1 MLRDFSK
8 IETFLTVVKE
18 KSFSKA
24 SKKLGISQPAVTQ
37 QIKLLEDY
45 LETKIVDRKK
55 NGIKLT
61 KSGEELYKIT
71 QKLEKCIASAEKE
84 LIKIINKELIFIIGG
99 SYMIGNYILPD
110 FISEIQTAIKNDVM
124 IKVDSSERITEELLE
139 KRIDLALIES
149 PTFHDGLIYRDWM
162 EDELVIV
169 SKSVLPKYIKKEDLY
184 TFNWICREEESNT
197 RKIIYETFEK
207 IGVDCK
213 SFELRSIVTSSTAVK
228 NSILRAPSEPNS
240 VPTVSILSKH
250 MVSEEVEKGELYISR
265 LKGFKLSRKLYLVHT
280 KERKQDAFID
290 SVINYIMSKRRL

>member
-124 IKVDSSERITEELLE
+124 IKVDSSEKITEELLE

-169 SKSVLPKYIKKEDLY
+169 SKSTLPKYIKKEDLY

-250 MVSEEVEKGELYISR
+250 MVSEEIEKGELYISR
-265 LKGFKLSRKLYLVHT
+265 LKGFKLARKLYLVHT